1 MNEKQRL
8 PYGVLFGVNVA
19 TSLVL
24 TNAVFAMALW
34 TLRGEPANRLAALA
48 SFWLFTVVAP
58 TTTAWRMHRRL
69 NELIGASSAA
79 PDAAVRELA
88 IMRSLL
94 LIFGTMAT
102 LSAFTLLLGR

>member
-1 MNEKQRL
+1 MIERRRL
-8 PYGVLFGVNVA
+8 PYSVLFGVNVA

-24 TNAVFAMALW
+24 TNAVFALALW
-34 TLRGEPANRLAALA
+34 TLRGQPANRMVALV
-48 SFWLFTVVAP
+48 SLWLFTVIAP
-58 TTTAWRMHRRL
+58 ATTAFRMHRRL
-69 NELIGASSAA
+69 NELIEGSPEV
-79 PDAAVRELA
+79 PDAVVRELA